1 MKGPRRDR
9 IWFVWGVLVVLT
21 TTTPAW
27 GFYWVGW
34 PGSQLSPAPSLVPPT
49 TVGSTNLLVN
59 TQPTPMASPLNT
71 PNGGLPAQG
80 PPTPDQSPSAP
91 GGSGQTHSP
100 ERFPEPATGLIGL
113 IGLGAVA
120 IGRRIQRAV
129 R

>member
-34 PGSQLSPAPSLVPPT
+34 PGSQLSPAPSLLPPT
-49 TVGSTNLLVN
+49 TVGSSNLPVN
-59 TQPTPMASPLNT
+59 IQPTPMANLQHIA
-71 PNGGLPAQG
+71 NGGVPVQG
-80 PPTPDQSPSAP
+80 PPTPNQSQPVP
-91 GGSGQTHSP
+91 GGSGVGRSP
-100 ERFPEPATGLIGL
+100 EGFPEPATGLIGL

-120 IGRRIQRAV
+120 IGRRIRHAV

>member
-1 MKGPRRDR
+1 MRGMRGYR
-9 IWFVWGVLVVLT
+9 IWFVWGVLVLLT

-34 PGSQLSPAPSLVPPT
+34 PGSQLSPAPSLLPPT
-49 TVGSTNLLVN
+49 TVGSANLPVN
-59 TQPTPMASPLNT
+59 TQPTPMANSLNT
-71 PNGGLPAQG
+71 SNEGLPAQG
-80 PPTPDQSPSAP
+80 PPTPGQSPSAP
-91 GGSGQTHSP
+91 GGSSTPSP